1 MEEENKTEKPEQEET
16 PVEEQAEQPQD
27 NKPDEDLKAILE
39 QAKAEFEKRLAET
52 TTALNA
58 KIKERDSMIAELIAG
73 KSTADEHTETF
84 VDKLNKKRENNRK
97 LI

>member
-1 MEEENKTEKPEQEET
+1 MEEETKTENQEQETT
-16 PVEEQAEQPQD
+16 PVEGQAEAPQEK
-27 NKPDEDLKAILE
+27 KPDEDLKAILE
-39 QAKAEFEKRLAET
+39 QAKAEFEKRLSET

-84 VDKLNKKRENNRK
+84 VDKLNKTRENNRK
-97 LI
+97 FI

>member
-1 MEEENKTEKPEQEET
+1 MEEVIKTEKPEQEET
-16 PVEEQAEQPQD
+16 PVEGQAEQPQE
-27 NKPDEDLKAILE
+27 NKPDEGLKAILE
-39 QAKAEFEKRLAET
+39 QAKAEFEKRLSET

-84 VDKLNKKRENNRK
+84 VDKLNRTRDNNRK
-97 LI
+97 FI

>member
-1 MEEENKTEKPEQEET
+1 MEEETKTENQEQETT
-16 PVEEQAEQPQD
+16 PVEGQAEQPQEK
-27 NKPDEDLKAILE
+27 KPDEDLKAILE

-52 TTALNA
+52 TTSLNA
-58 KIKERDSMIAELIAG
+58 KIKERDSMIADLIAG
-73 KSTADEHTETF
+73 KSTDEQNETF

>member
-1 MEEENKTEKPEQEET
+1 MEEDKNTENKQEET
-16 PVEEQAEQPQD
+16 PVEGQAEPPQD
-27 NKPDEDLKAILE
+27 NKPDEGLKAILE
-39 QAKAEFEKRLAET
+39 QAKAEFEKRLADT

-58 KIKERDSMIAELIAG
+58 KIKERDSMIADLIAG
-73 KSTADEHTETF
+73 KSTADEQNETF